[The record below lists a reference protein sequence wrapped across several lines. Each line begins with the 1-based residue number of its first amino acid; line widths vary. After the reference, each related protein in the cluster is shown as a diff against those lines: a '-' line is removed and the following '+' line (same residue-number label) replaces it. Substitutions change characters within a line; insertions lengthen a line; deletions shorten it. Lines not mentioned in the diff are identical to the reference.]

1 MFVRFAAPAVLA
13 AALLT
18 PQSAPAA
25 TVEPHSATGCVT
37 KSVSWLLRRQC
48 YILTSPSGVF
58 SVVHPLLRP
67 VPLPE
72 GREVKVNFLDSEK
85 YGLPDLGCGFGTIV
99 GYISHTQTGKKCTK

>member
-1 MFVRFAAPAVLA
+1 MFVRFAAPAALA

-18 PQSAPAA
+18 PQSASAA
-25 TVEPHSATGCVT
+25 TVEVHSATGCIT

-58 SVVHPLLRP
+58 SVVGLRP
-67 VPLPE
+67 LPLPE
-72 GREVKVNFLDSEK
+72 GREVKVNFAESEK
-85 YGLPDLGCGFGTIV
+85 YGLPDFGCGLGTIV